1 MTAPINNLAAV
12 PFLALLDDDE
22 CRALG
27 ARLQSKSYQAGE
39 EIFAQGQP
47 GDSFYIVKSGRVKI
61 FIESENGEELVLTE
75 SKAGDAFG
83 EISLFDGGPRTATA
97 VATSS
102 TELLWLDR
110 GRLLDFL
117 SDFPHAALD
126 LMAFMGRRIRETD
139 ELLREII
146 ARKPE
151 SRNSDWLSSF
161 DQVSRSI
168 KKYLSNQG
176 T

>member
-1 MTAPINNLAAV
+1 MTTTPINNLAAV
-12 PFLALLDDDE
+12 PFLALLDDNE

-61 FIESENGEELVLTE
+61 FIESGDGEEIVLTE

-97 VATSS
+97 VAASQA
-102 TELLWLDR
+102 ELLWLDR

-126 LMAFMGRRIRETD
+126 LMAFMGRRLRETD
-139 ELLREII
+139 ELLRVII

-151 SRNSDWLSSF
+151 SKAAEENSTF
-161 DQVSRSI
+161 DQISRSI
-168 KKYLSNQG
+168 RKFLSA
-176 T
+176 